1 MIETLQGCRII
12 FIFLIF
18 MSHFTWP
25 GIEEFCF
32 GGECG
37 VSFFFMLSGFVLCHA
52 HGKEVRERK
61 FSSKK
66 FVVRQLTKLY
76 PLHIATMLAAMLIG
90 IKAQVYPEWHSLLLN
105 VLLLQ
110 SWIPDPETY
119 FAYNS
124 VSWFLSD
131 IMFFYLMFPFLVNI
145 TTKVSK
151 TWLTSIVAA
160 GVAVYACIQTI
171 IPDEEVNNLLYVS
184 PAFRVIDFAAGI
196 ILYRVYASDFSRQII
211 RKIQSG
217 GYAAASITECAAILL
232 MIATY
237 AVYRE
242 TEPRWRTASL
252 FWLTMPVFIYLMAIV
267 DKTGGLIA
275 DILKSRVIIW
285 LSGLTMAI
293 FMTHKIIITLTKTA
307 LTKTGTDLGYLLT
320 CMACVA
326 TTLVAAY
333 LTERYFVRYAN
344 HYLNKKILNY
354 EQYN

>member
-25 GIEEFCF
+25 GVEEFCF

-66 FVVRQLTKLY
+66 FILRQLTKLY

-90 IKAQVYPEWHSLLLN
+90 IKAQIYPEWQSLSLN

-110 SWIPDPETY
+110 SWIPDEGIY
-119 FAYNS
+119 FAYNG

-131 IMFFYLMFPFLVNI
+131 ILFFYLMFPFLVNGI
-145 TTKVSK
+145 TKASK
-151 TWLTSIVAA
+151 ARLACIAA
-160 GVAVYACIQTI
+160 AVVLAYVCIQTA
-171 IPDEEVNNLLYVS
+171 IPDEYVNSLLYVS

-196 ILYRVYASDFSRQII
+196 ILYRVYASEFTRSVIL
-211 RKIQSG
+211 KIQSG
-217 GYAAASITECAAILL
+217 GYTVSSIVGCAAILL

-237 AVYRE
+237 AVYQE

-252 FWLTMPVFIYLMAIV
+252 FWLTLPVFIYFMAIT
-267 DKTGGLIA
+267 DKTGGIVA
-275 DILKSRVIIW
+275 DLLKSRIAIW
-285 LSGLTMAI
+285 LSRLTMEI
-293 FMTHKIIITLTKTA
+293 FMTHKIMITLTIIA
-307 LTKTGTDLGYLLT
+307 IAKTGADLGYLLT
-320 CMACVA
+320 CTACVV
-326 TTLVAAY
+326 TTLTASFIV
-333 LTERYFVRYAN
+333 EKYFVKYAN
-344 HYLNKKILNY
+344 HHLNKKILNY
-354 EQYN
+354 E

>member
-52 HGKEVRERK
+52 HGKEVTKRE
-61 FSSKK
+61 FNHKK
-66 FVVRQLTKLY
+66 FIIRQLTKLY
-76 PLHIATMLAAMLIG
+76 PLHIATMLAVILIG
-90 IKAQVYPEWHSLLLN
+90 LKAGIHPNGLSLALN

-110 SWIPDPETY
+110 SWIPEEGIY
-119 FAYNS
+119 FAFNS

-131 IMFFYLMFPFLVNI
+131 IIFFYLMFPFLVNV

-151 TWLTSIVAA
+151 TWLTCIVAA

-184 PAFRVIDFAAGI
+184 PAFRVTDFAAGI
-196 ILYRVYASDFSRQII
+196 ILYRVYTSDFSRSII
-211 RKIQSG
+211 SKIQSG
-217 GYAAASITECAAILL
+217 GYAVASITGCAAILL

-237 AVYRE
+237 AVYQG

-252 FWLTMPVFIYLMAIV
+252 FWLTMPVFIYLMAIA

-275 DILKSRVIIW
+275 DILKSRVVIW

-293 FMTHKIIITLTKTA
+293 FMTHKIMITLTKTA
-307 LTKTGTDLGYLLT
+307 LTKTGTDIGYLLT
-320 CMACVA
+320 CMACVT

-354 EQYN
+354 EQNN